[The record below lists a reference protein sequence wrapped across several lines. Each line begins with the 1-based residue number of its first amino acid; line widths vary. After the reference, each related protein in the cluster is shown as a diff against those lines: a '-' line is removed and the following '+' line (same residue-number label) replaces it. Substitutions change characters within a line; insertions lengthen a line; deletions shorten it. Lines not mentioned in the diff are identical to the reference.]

1 MPPFNHAF
9 AGWRKGIGEWFT
21 WGLHQTGQQAPK
33 GSHHSSRLAVM
44 VLPLSRGAL
53 HLHEL
58 IKLATFPPCLRK
70 MDRKP
75 RGLPSG

>member
-9 AGWRKGIGEWFT
+9 AGWRNGIGEWFT
-21 WGLHQTGQQAPK
+21 WGLHQPGQQAPK

-44 VLPLSRGAL
+44 VLPLSRGIL

-70 MDRKP
+70 MDPKP
-75 RGLPSG
+75 RGLPNG